1 MWLEMKRDT
10 KRAHLNTNFAFQEHV
25 LLQNKRIASAF
36 EAIRCQSQIDK
47 GTILFY
53 NGHNVY
59 LLIPNLMDFTVIVS
73 GAIV

>member
-1 MWLEMKRDT
+1 MNMCCYK
-10 KRAHLNTNFAFQEHV
+10 
-25 LLQNKRIASAF
+25 NKRIASAF
-36 EAIRCQSQIDK
+36 EAIQCQSQIDK

-59 LLIPNLMDFTVIVS
+59 LLIPNMMDFTVIVS

>member
-1 MWLEMKRDT
+1 MKRDA
-10 KRAHLNTNFAFQEHV
+10 KCAHLNTNFEFQEHV
-25 LLQNKRIASAF
+25 MLQIASAF
-36 EAIRCQSQIDK
+36 EAIQCQSQIDK

-59 LLIPNLMDFTVIVS
+59 LLIPNMMDFTVIVS

>member
-1 MWLEMKRDT
+1 MTQNARILIQILRFKNMCCYK
-10 KRAHLNTNFAFQEHV
+10 
-25 LLQNKRIASAF
+25 NKRIASAF
-36 EAIRCQSQIDK
+36 EAIRRQSQIDK

-53 NGHNVY
+53 NVHNVY